1 MSLNFD
7 SKGNLVPNTNIKCSL
22 QLFYE
27 TFVTDISSVKRHQL
41 FKNFELYIN
50 ELKEIT
56 GNVMLTIWI
65 DGSFATKKSEPGDLD
80 LIIFLDYELVKKI
93 EHQLTDFK
101 YPNSLSKFELDAYIV
116 LVYPREHRNYPLYI
130 GDRMYWMDLFDKH
143 KRNRRGTK
151 VPKGFVEIS
160 I

>member
-56 GNVMLTIWI
+56 GNVMLKIWI

-80 LIIFLDYELVKKI
+80 LIIFLDYELVKKNK
-93 EHQLTDFK
+93 TSTYRF
-101 YPNSLSKFELDAYIV
+101 
-116 LVYPREHRNYPLYI
+116 
-130 GDRMYWMDLFDKH
+130 
-143 KRNRRGTK
+143 
-151 VPKGFVEIS
+151 
-160 I
+160 